1 MNSFKIVL
9 LAGVLG
15 MTWVDCGRRPEEQ
28 TRAFPESAFEAA
40 STNVM
45 ARPPGAPHVPAQ
57 RDRTQDAPTTAKGK
71 FSLVRP

>member
-28 TRAFPESAFEAA
+28 SLAFPETAFEAP

-45 ARPPGAPHVPAQ
+45 ASPPDAPHAPAQ
-57 RDRTQDAPTTAKGK
+57 RDRAQVAPTTAKGK
-71 FSLVRP
+71 FTLVRP